1 MKNPNYKGPITN
13 EQDPAIWFCENEDL
27 WDNMGDHIEFKCA
40 PEEVPENVKEAV
52 EAYRQSQIKAHEQ
65 AMLLNKMGLNKR
77 PQHEGPAPIR
87 RWQNR
92 KHKKG

>member
-1 MKNPNYKGPITN
+1 MN
-13 EQDPAIWFCENEDL
+13 EEVKTQNPAIWLSEHEDL

-40 PEEVPENVKEAV
+40 PEEIPENVKEAA

-77 PQHEGPAPIR
+77 PQHEGPPPVR
-87 RWQNR
+87 PWQNR
-92 KHKKG
+92 KKTAN